1 MPTSWSTRYLP
12 WVASLSRPAAPR
24 IQQPV
29 QQRTQRRGREF
40 TIRLLG
46 RVRDVVEKH
55 GGRVVVEH
63 PGQIEEPAWSDSGHP
78 RIDRRGRGEINGSQP
93 LLKRIGCD
101 AGPERLL
108 VGRERLEARVQ
119 GGLPEVERAEAVAS
133 R

>member
-78 RIDRRGRGEINGSQP
+78 RIDRRGRGEINSSQP
-93 LLKRIGCD
+93 LLKRIGCE
-101 AGPERLL
+101 AGPERRL
-108 VGRERLEARVQ
+108 VGHERLADPGTGAPA
-119 GGLPEVERAEAVAS
+119 GGERAETVEPP
-133 R
+133 